1 MLALFVLQTNMNTF
15 LLTAISNNII
25 RAITHSRR
33 TIVLLTPRFFESEF
47 TLFEYQQAQYEML
60 HERIRIIPILL
71 EDISSVKYDVDK
83 HLYQNINSSTHIKWP
98 RNENDAKQDRF
109 WKRLVLSMPKK
120 RDVEERRKL
129 SSTISPRSMDGSD
142 NISDDNL
149 INSKHNLI
157 NSKHEITTTASLRK
171 YTIYDKITE
180 TFTFPGRKSTKSEIP
195 VWCGSNVDK
204 GIALLSS
211 TPPIDRY

>member
-1 MLALFVLQTNMNTF
+1 MNSF

-25 RAITHSRR
+25 RAVANSRR
-33 TIVLLTPRFFESEF
+33 TIVLLTPRFFESGF
-47 TLFEYQQAQYEML
+47 TQFEYQQAQYEML

-71 EDISSVKYDVDK
+71 EDISSVKYGVDK
-83 HLYQNINSSTHIKWP
+83 HLYQIINSSTHIKWP
-98 RNENDAKQDRF
+98 PNENEAKQDRF

-129 SSTISPRSMDGSD
+129 SSTISHRSMDGSD
-142 NISDDNL
+142 NISHDNL
-149 INSKHNLI
+149 ISSKYG
-157 NSKHEITTTASLRK
+157 TTTTTSLKK

-204 GIALLSS
+204 GISLLSS
-211 TPPIDRY
+211 KTPINRY